1 MAVFQAGM
9 CFIGWFGGSQI
20 RFLIEQFDHWIAFAL
35 LMFLGIKMLR
45 EALSSDEDKAC
56 FDPLNIR
63 VLVGLSLATSI
74 DALAVGVGFAFIN
87 TNMPALLLIVGI
99 ITFLFVMTGILIGK
113 KAGSNLGKRMEI
125 IGAVILIA
133 IGCKILIEHLFFN

>member
-1 MAVFQAGM
+1 MAIFQAGM

-35 LMFLGIKMLR
+35 LLFLGIKMLR
-45 EALSSDEDKAC
+45 EALSPDDEKAC

-74 DALAVGVGFAFIN
+74 DALAVGVGFAFID
-87 TNMPALLLIVGI
+87 TNMTALLLVVGL

-113 KAGSNLGKRMEI
+113 KAGSKLGKRMEI
-125 IGAVILIA
+125 IGAIILIA